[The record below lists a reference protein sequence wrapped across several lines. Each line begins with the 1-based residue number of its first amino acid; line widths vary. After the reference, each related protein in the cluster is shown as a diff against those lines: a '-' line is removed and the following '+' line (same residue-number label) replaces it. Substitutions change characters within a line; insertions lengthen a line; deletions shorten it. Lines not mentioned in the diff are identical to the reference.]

1 MKCPSCLGRLREVK
15 SKTALV
21 DICLSCR
28 GIWFDSGEFVDFA
41 RNLAES
47 EKISSEDVRLFE
59 PRKVHTLETVK
70 ETQKLCPRCDLA
82 MRRFNYSYDS
92 NVFLDKCPKC
102 QGIWTDGGEIQRVA
116 RYLKDDPRIKDIG
129 KDLTEHRKNIEE
141 LKSWGGFGRT
151 LGMPVSPFI
160 LYMPKIILPLSDDN
174 PRERFPVLTTSIITI
189 CVAFFISQTYFIKD
203 IQAFFYFYGFV
214 PKYLFDI
221 GLITSMFLHTDIL
234 HLFGNMFFLWIFGD
248 NVEDRFS
255 RFGFI
260 VFYLS
265 CGLTASLLHAVF
277 HFNSSTPVIGA
288 SGAISGIMGAYLIFY
303 PKAEVNILFIYRIV
317 HVPAYLYL
325 AMWLI
330 FQLTF
335 ALMTHASN
343 TTAGIAWFAHIG
355 GFVYGGLV
363 AYCKKK
369 SSPVKQESS

>member
-28 GIWFDSGEFVDFA
+28 GIWFDSGEFVDFV

-47 EKISSEDVRLFE
+47 DKISSEDVRLFE
-59 PRKVHTLETVK
+59 PRKVHTLEKVK
-70 ETQKLCPRCDLA
+70 EDQKICPRCDLE

-92 NVFLDKCPKC
+92 NVFLDKCPEC
-102 QGIWTDGGEIQRVA
+102 HGIWTDGGEIQQVA
-116 RYLKDDPRIKDIG
+116 RYLKDDPRVKVIG
-129 KDLTEHRKNIEE
+129 QDLAEHRKNMNE
-141 LKSWGGFGRT
+141 LKNWGGFGRA

-174 PRERFPVLTTSIITI
+174 PRERFPALTTSIITI
-189 CVAFFISQTYFIKD
+189 CVVFFIGQTYFIDDLKT
-203 IQAFFYFYGFV
+203 FFNVYGSV
-214 PKYLFDI
+214 PKHFFDI
-221 GLITSMFLHTDIL
+221 GIITSIFLHTDIL

-255 RFGFI
+255 RLGFI

-265 CGLTASLLHAVF
+265 CGLTASLLHAIF
-277 HFNSSTPVIGA
+277 HYNSSTPVIGA
-288 SGAISGIMGAYLIFY
+288 SGAISGVMGAYLIFY
-303 PKAEVNILFIYRIV
+303 PKAEVNILFIYRIL

-325 AMWLI
+325 VMWFI
-330 FQLTF
+330 FQLSF
-335 ALMTHASN
+335 ALITYTSN
-343 TTAGIAWFAHIG
+343 AAGVAWFAHIG

-369 SSPVKQESS
+369 ASPVKQESS